1 MTTSA
6 CPDVCAPA
14 ARTEVSLSP
23 VTEMV
28 LGREAAVRPASGSGS
43 APGWVGACVMKRILV
58 IDDEEWLR
66 EMVSVV
72 LDQRGYSVIEAEN
85 GARGI
90 ELARQHLPDLVL
102 CDVNMQQ
109 TNGYLTL
116 AALRETPAT
125 AAIPFILMT
134 GYADPAGMR
143 HGMEL
148 GADDYLPKPF
158 TAEQLCGAVE
168 ARLRKAQE
176 LRQVAERKLADLR
189 DSISLALPH
198 ELRTPLNGILAY
210 GEILSTDAE
219 ALQPGE
225 IAEMGQVISESGR
238 RLMRLIENFL
248 IYAQLE
254 LLGSDP
260 AKAATLRKK
269 ATQFP
274 VRVIEDKAH
283 TIAETMRRSADLTLV
298 LQDRRVPMAEEYLSK
313 IVDELL
319 QNAFKFSKPN
329 TPVRVVLETRGGA
342 HVLSVTDQ
350 GRGLSPEQIAK
361 IGAYMQFDRKMQEQ
375 QGLGLGLT
383 ICRRLA
389 DMHGGTLTIQS
400 QPGAGT
406 TVTVR
411 LPEDTD

>member
-1 MTTSA
+1 
-6 CPDVCAPA
+6 
-14 ARTEVSLSP
+14 
-23 VTEMV
+23 
-28 LGREAAVRPASGSGS
+28 
-43 APGWVGACVMKRILV
+43 MKTILV
-58 IDDEEWLR
+58 VDDEEWLR
-66 EMVSVV
+66 EMVKVV
-72 LDQRGYSVIEAEN
+72 LDHRGFSVIEAEN
-85 GARGI
+85 GTRGI

-143 HGMEL
+143 QGMEL

-176 LRQVAERKLADLR
+176 LRKEAERKLADLR

-219 ALQPGE
+219 SLAPAE
-225 IAEMGQVISESGR
+225 VAEMGQVISESGR

-260 AKAATLRKK
+260 AKAAALRKK

-274 VRVIEDKAH
+274 VRLLEDKARA
-283 TIAETMRRSADLTLV
+283 IAETMHRSADFTLTV
-298 LQDRRVPMAEEYLSK
+298 QDRPVPMAEEYLSK

-329 TPVRVVLETRGGA
+329 TPVRLVLETVAGDLL
-342 HVLSVTDQ
+342 LSVTDQ
-350 GRGLSPEQIAK
+350 GRGLSQEHIAK

-389 DMHGGTLTIQS
+389 NMHGGTLAIQS

-411 LPEDTD
+411 LPEAVD

>member
-1 MTTSA
+1 
-6 CPDVCAPA
+6 
-14 ARTEVSLSP
+14 
-23 VTEMV
+23 
-28 LGREAAVRPASGSGS
+28 
-43 APGWVGACVMKRILV
+43 MKKILV
-58 IDDEEWLR
+58 IDDEDWLR
-66 EMVSVV
+66 EMVNVV
-72 LDQRGYSVIEAEN
+72 LDNRGFSVIEAEN
-85 GARGI
+85 GSRGI
-90 ELARQHLPDLVL
+90 ELARQHLPDFVL

-176 LRQVAERKLADLR
+176 MRQVAERKLADLR

-225 IAEMGQVISESGR
+225 VAEMGQVISESGR

-283 TIAETMRRSADLTLV
+283 TIAETMRRSTDLTLT
-298 LQDRRVPMAEEYLSK
+298 LQDRPVPMAEEYLSK

-329 TPVRVVLETRGGA
+329 TAVRVVLENTGGA
-342 HVLSVTDQ
+342 FALSVTDQ

-389 DMHGGTLTIQS
+389 DMHGGTLVIQS

-411 LPEDTD
+411 LPEDAD